1 MKKLFS
7 VIFMNFFGFDM
18 IIFLVAV
25 ATALVFYFTKK
36 SADVL
41 YNKLHL
47 NIFVPDSGA
56 SRRQADSDISG
67 IRETDIV
74 SMRNRTGSL
83 YSLFVNLTGIFPLL
97 GILGTVI
104 SLLGMVGDMTN
115 VQDNFYGALTSTF
128 WGLVFAIIFKFLD
141 GIISAKIEDNEKN
154 VQLYLERNNAEHSK
168 AVNSQNGFRKNKG
181 IVIELTS
188 LLDVIMIMLFWV
200 MTDVSASADSQ
211 KEDAKA
217 QMQAVTQQL
226 EEQKQKSADELEK
239 LREDMQKQI
248 DEAYKKAESINSNAA
263 KNQQALDGYTQGMLI
278 SLDMRNENG
287 TDKLYISRNDEDI
300 MTVTPDEDISG
311 RLISLFEG
319 LGAADGEVMLA
330 AVVYDGDAVLYRN
343 MRIVENAVQAVSD
356 KYENVYFTYINTS
369 K

>member
-1 MKKLFS
+1 M
-7 VIFMNFFGFDM
+7 
-18 IIFLVAV
+18 
-25 ATALVFYFTKK
+25 
-36 SADVL
+36 
-41 YNKLHL
+41 
-47 NIFVPDSGA
+47 
-56 SRRQADSDISG
+56 
-67 IRETDIV
+67 
-74 SMRNRTGSL
+74 
-83 YSLFVNLTGIFPLL
+83 
-97 GILGTVI
+97 
-104 SLLGMVGDMTN
+104 
-115 VQDNFYGALTSTF
+115 
-128 WGLVFAIIFKFLD
+128 
-141 GIISAKIEDNEKN
+141 
-154 VQLYLERNNAEHSK
+154 
-168 AVNSQNGFRKNKG
+168 NGFRKNKG
-181 IVIELTS
+181 IVLELTS

-217 QMQAVTQQL
+217 QVQAGTQQL
-226 EEQKQKSADELEK
+226 EKQKSADELEK

-330 AVVYDGDAVLYRN
+330 AVVYDGDAVLFRN
-343 MRIVENAVQAVSD
+343 MRIVETAVQAVSD
-356 KYENVYFTYINTS
+356 K
-369 K
+369 

>member
-1 MKKLFS
+1 M
-7 VIFMNFFGFDM
+7 
-18 IIFLVAV
+18 
-25 ATALVFYFTKK
+25 
-36 SADVL
+36 
-41 YNKLHL
+41 
-47 NIFVPDSGA
+47 
-56 SRRQADSDISG
+56 
-67 IRETDIV
+67 
-74 SMRNRTGSL
+74 
-83 YSLFVNLTGIFPLL
+83 
-97 GILGTVI
+97 
-104 SLLGMVGDMTN
+104 
-115 VQDNFYGALTSTF
+115 
-128 WGLVFAIIFKFLD
+128 
-141 GIISAKIEDNEKN
+141 
-154 VQLYLERNNAEHSK
+154 
-168 AVNSQNGFRKNKG
+168 NGFRKNKG
-181 IVIELTS
+181 IVLELTS

-211 KEDAKA
+211 KENAKA
-217 QMQAVTQQL
+217 QVQAVTQQL

-239 LREDMQKQI
+239 LRED
-248 DEAYKKAESINSNAA
+248 
-263 KNQQALDGYTQGMLI
+263 I

>member
-1 MKKLFS
+1 M
-7 VIFMNFFGFDM
+7 
-18 IIFLVAV
+18 
-25 ATALVFYFTKK
+25 
-36 SADVL
+36 
-41 YNKLHL
+41 
-47 NIFVPDSGA
+47 
-56 SRRQADSDISG
+56 
-67 IRETDIV
+67 
-74 SMRNRTGSL
+74 
-83 YSLFVNLTGIFPLL
+83 
-97 GILGTVI
+97 
-104 SLLGMVGDMTN
+104 
-115 VQDNFYGALTSTF
+115 
-128 WGLVFAIIFKFLD
+128 
-141 GIISAKIEDNEKN
+141 
-154 VQLYLERNNAEHSK
+154 
-168 AVNSQNGFRKNKG
+168 NGFRKNKG
-181 IVIELTS
+181 IVLELTS

-217 QMQAVTQQL
+217 QVQAVTQ
-226 EEQKQKSADELEK
+226 QKQKSADELEK

-287 TDKLYISRNDEDI
+287 SDKLYISRNDEDI

>member
-1 MKKLFS
+1 
-7 VIFMNFFGFDM
+7 
-18 IIFLVAV
+18 
-25 ATALVFYFTKK
+25 
-36 SADVL
+36 
-41 YNKLHL
+41 
-47 NIFVPDSGA
+47 
-56 SRRQADSDISG
+56 
-67 IRETDIV
+67 
-74 SMRNRTGSL
+74 
-83 YSLFVNLTGIFPLL
+83 
-97 GILGTVI
+97 
-104 SLLGMVGDMTN
+104 
-115 VQDNFYGALTSTF
+115 
-128 WGLVFAIIFKFLD
+128 
-141 GIISAKIEDNEKN
+141 
-154 VQLYLERNNAEHSK
+154 
-168 AVNSQNGFRKNKG
+168 
-181 IVIELTS
+181 
-188 LLDVIMIMLFWV
+188 MLFWV

-217 QMQAVTQQL
+217 QVQAVTQQL

-278 SLDMRNENG
+278 SLDMRNEN
-287 TDKLYISRNDEDI
+287 RNDEDI

>member
-1 MKKLFS
+1 MKLLSETAAAKGPAFTAAVSRVKKLFS

-154 VQLYLERNNAEHSK
+154 VQLYLERNNAEHSQ
-168 AVNSQNGFRKNKG
+168 SG
-181 IVIELTS
+181 
-188 LLDVIMIMLFWV
+188 
-200 MTDVSASADSQ
+200 
-211 KEDAKA
+211 
-217 QMQAVTQQL
+217 
-226 EEQKQKSADELEK
+226 EQ
-239 LREDMQKQI
+239 
-248 DEAYKKAESINSNAA
+248 
-263 KNQQALDGYTQGMLI
+263 
-278 SLDMRNENG
+278 
-287 TDKLYISRNDEDI
+287 
-300 MTVTPDEDISG
+300 P
-311 RLISLFEG
+311 
-319 LGAADGEVMLA
+319 
-330 AVVYDGDAVLYRN
+330 
-343 MRIVENAVQAVSD
+343 
-356 KYENVYFTYINTS
+356 
-369 K
+369 

>member
-1 MKKLFS
+1 M
-7 VIFMNFFGFDM
+7 
-18 IIFLVAV
+18 
-25 ATALVFYFTKK
+25 
-36 SADVL
+36 
-41 YNKLHL
+41 
-47 NIFVPDSGA
+47 
-56 SRRQADSDISG
+56 
-67 IRETDIV
+67 
-74 SMRNRTGSL
+74 
-83 YSLFVNLTGIFPLL
+83 
-97 GILGTVI
+97 
-104 SLLGMVGDMTN
+104 
-115 VQDNFYGALTSTF
+115 
-128 WGLVFAIIFKFLD
+128 
-141 GIISAKIEDNEKN
+141 
-154 VQLYLERNNAEHSK
+154 
-168 AVNSQNGFRKNKG
+168 NGFRKNKG
-181 IVIELTS
+181 IVLELTS

-217 QMQAVTQQL
+217 QVQAVTQQL
-226 EEQKQKSADELEK
+226 EEQK
-239 LREDMQKQI
+239 
-248 DEAYKKAESINSNAA
+248 
-263 KNQQALDGYTQGMLI
+263 LDGYTQCMLM
-278 SLDMRNENG
+278 SLDMGNENG

>member
-1 MKKLFS
+1 M
-7 VIFMNFFGFDM
+7 
-18 IIFLVAV
+18 
-25 ATALVFYFTKK
+25 
-36 SADVL
+36 
-41 YNKLHL
+41 
-47 NIFVPDSGA
+47 
-56 SRRQADSDISG
+56 
-67 IRETDIV
+67 
-74 SMRNRTGSL
+74 
-83 YSLFVNLTGIFPLL
+83 
-97 GILGTVI
+97 
-104 SLLGMVGDMTN
+104 
-115 VQDNFYGALTSTF
+115 
-128 WGLVFAIIFKFLD
+128 
-141 GIISAKIEDNEKN
+141 
-154 VQLYLERNNAEHSK
+154 
-168 AVNSQNGFRKNKG
+168 NGFRKNKG
-181 IVIELTS
+181 IVLELTS

-217 QMQAVTQQL
+217 QVQAVTQQL

-239 LREDMQKQI
+239 LREDMQ
-248 DEAYKKAESINSNAA
+248 
-263 KNQQALDGYTQGMLI
+263 NQQALDGYTQGMLI

-287 TDKLYISRNDEDI
+287 SDKLYISRNDEDI

-330 AVVYDGDAVLYRN
+330 AVVYDGDSVLYRN

>member
-1 MKKLFS
+1 M
-7 VIFMNFFGFDM
+7 
-18 IIFLVAV
+18 
-25 ATALVFYFTKK
+25 
-36 SADVL
+36 
-41 YNKLHL
+41 
-47 NIFVPDSGA
+47 
-56 SRRQADSDISG
+56 
-67 IRETDIV
+67 
-74 SMRNRTGSL
+74 
-83 YSLFVNLTGIFPLL
+83 
-97 GILGTVI
+97 
-104 SLLGMVGDMTN
+104 
-115 VQDNFYGALTSTF
+115 
-128 WGLVFAIIFKFLD
+128 
-141 GIISAKIEDNEKN
+141 
-154 VQLYLERNNAEHSK
+154 
-168 AVNSQNGFRKNKG
+168 NGFRKNKG
-181 IVIELTS
+181 IVLELTS

-217 QMQAVTQQL
+217 QVQAVTQQL

-287 TDKLYISRNDEDI
+287 SDKLYISRNDEDI

-356 KYENVYFTYINTS
+356 KYENVYVNCCDLVHQRTTVHKEKLRPHILVELRNSRKVFERTCRKSCLLQKTRAFYI
-369 K
+369 

>member
-1 MKKLFS
+1 M
-7 VIFMNFFGFDM
+7 
-18 IIFLVAV
+18 
-25 ATALVFYFTKK
+25 
-36 SADVL
+36 
-41 YNKLHL
+41 
-47 NIFVPDSGA
+47 
-56 SRRQADSDISG
+56 
-67 IRETDIV
+67 
-74 SMRNRTGSL
+74 
-83 YSLFVNLTGIFPLL
+83 
-97 GILGTVI
+97 
-104 SLLGMVGDMTN
+104 
-115 VQDNFYGALTSTF
+115 
-128 WGLVFAIIFKFLD
+128 
-141 GIISAKIEDNEKN
+141 
-154 VQLYLERNNAEHSK
+154 
-168 AVNSQNGFRKNKG
+168 NGFRKNKG
-181 IVIELTS
+181 IVLELTS
-188 LLDVIMIMLFWV
+188 LLDVIMVMLFWV

-217 QMQAVTQQL
+217 QVQAVTQQL